1 MNKMW
6 KLTVMYDL
14 LPGANHEEF
23 VKWRTTDH
31 QKENMSS
38 PGVLRSDF
46 YIVEEGW
53 PDKEPLQRYITELY
67 YPDEETLRA
76 AFFSDETQAKLL
88 GPEGIATSAN
98 QIFLISREV
107 VSEEASETGDT

>member
-23 VKWRTTDH
+23 VEWRTTVH

-53 PDKEPLQRYITELY
+53 PNKEPLQRYITEAY
-67 YPDEETLRA
+67 FPDEETLRA
-76 AFFSDETQAKLL
+76 AFFSDEAQAKLL
-88 GPEGIATSAN
+88 GSEGIETIAN
-98 QIFLISREV
+98 HIFLISREV
-107 VSEEASETGDT
+107 VSEEAT